1 DRGQGKEK
9 EPIETCTPSQ
19 EDEVEADHT
28 ETKSFESTPNVITI
42 LDDEA
47 TTIHDDA
54 PDDFNASED
63 TPDGFNTSVLP
74 ERSQFLPF
82 KLDCSAIIDKSNKIH
97 RGNNK
102 MESASKSQS
111 NKVTNKRRIISTN
124 LPERKHQKCQD
135 SH

>member
-1 DRGQGKEK
+1 DHGQGKEK
-9 EPIETCTPSQ
+9 EPIETCTLSQ
-19 EDEVEADHT
+19 EDEVEADYT
-28 ETKSFESTPNVITI
+28 ETKSFESIPNVITI

-54 PDDFNASED
+54 PNDFNASED

-74 ERSQFLPF
+74 ERLQFLPF
-82 KLDCSAIIDKSNKIH
+82 KLDCSVTMDKSNKIH

-102 MESASKSQS
+102 IESASKSQS

-124 LPERKHQKCQD
+124 LPESKHQKCQD
-135 SH
+135 